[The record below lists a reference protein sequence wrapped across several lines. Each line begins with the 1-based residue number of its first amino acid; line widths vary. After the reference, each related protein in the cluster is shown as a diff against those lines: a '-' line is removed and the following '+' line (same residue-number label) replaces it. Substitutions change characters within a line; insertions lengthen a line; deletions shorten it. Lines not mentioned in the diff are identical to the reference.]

1 MPTFSRLLAA
11 VAGPHLILEL
21 HHLEDRAAEP
31 EVIAHLLEHLE
42 VEHQQNQH

>member
-1 MPTFSRLLAA
+1 LQG
-11 VAGPHLILEL
+11 VVEGPHLILEL

-42 VEHQQNQH
+42 VEHQQNQY